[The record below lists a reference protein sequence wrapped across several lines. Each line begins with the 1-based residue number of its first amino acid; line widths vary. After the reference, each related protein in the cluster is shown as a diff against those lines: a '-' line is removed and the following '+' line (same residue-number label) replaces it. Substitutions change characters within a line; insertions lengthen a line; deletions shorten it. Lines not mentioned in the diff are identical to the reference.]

1 MSNGQQWPQRRCS
14 CEPTLSPT
22 DAQRWRHALDASDRI
37 AEHVED
43 GRAAFEADSTRQE
56 AAIYCLLVIGE
67 AVGKLGVRADA
78 VLGPDEVRRAVSM
91 RNLLAHEYWRVD
103 VAVLWQTITEDIPR
117 LAAEIRRHL
126 DD

>member
-22 DAQRWRHALDASDRI
+22 DAQRWRHALDAAGRI
-37 AEHVED
+37 EKHVED
-43 GRAAFEADSTRQE
+43 GRTAFESDSTRQE

-67 AVGKLGVRADA
+67 AVGKLGVRAEA

-91 RNLLAHEYWRVD
+91 RNLVAHEYWRVD
-103 VAVLWQTITEDIPR
+103 VAILWQTITEDIPR
-117 LAAEIRRHL
+117 LAAEIRHYL

>member
-1 MSNGQQWPQRRCS
+1 MSNEQRWPQRRCS

-22 DAQRWRHALDASDRI
+22 DAQRWTHALDAADRI
-37 AEHVED
+37 AEHVTN
-43 GRAAFEADSTRQE
+43 GRSAFESDSTRQE

-67 AVGKLGVRADA
+67 AVGKLGVRAQA

-103 VAVLWQTITEDIPR
+103 VAILWQTITEDIPR
-117 LAAEIRRHL
+117 LAAEIRHYL

>member
-1 MSNGQQWPQRRCS
+1 MSSGQRWPQRRCS

-22 DAQRWRHALDASDRI
+22 DAQRWRHALDAAGRI
-37 AEHVED
+37 AEHVEA
-43 GRAAFEADSTRQE
+43 GQAAFEADSTRQE

-67 AVGKLGVRADA
+67 AVGKLGARAEA

-103 VAVLWQTITEDIPR
+103 VAILWQALTRNIPR

>member
-1 MSNGQQWPQRRCS
+1 MSNGQRWPQRRCS

-22 DAQRWRHALDASDRI
+22 DAQRWRHALDAASRI
-37 AEHVED
+37 AQHVED
-43 GRAAFEADSTRQE
+43 GRAVFESDHTRQE

-67 AVGKLGVRADA
+67 AVGKLGVRAEA

-91 RNLLAHEYWRVD
+91 RNLVAHEYWRVD
-103 VAVLWQTITEDIPR
+103 VAILWQTITEDIPR
-117 LAAEIRRHL
+117 LAAEIRHYL